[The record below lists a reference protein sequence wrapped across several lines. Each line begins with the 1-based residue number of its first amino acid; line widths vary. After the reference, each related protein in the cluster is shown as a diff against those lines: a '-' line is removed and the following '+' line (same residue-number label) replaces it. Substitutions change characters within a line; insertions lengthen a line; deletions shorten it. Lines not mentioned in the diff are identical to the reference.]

1 MSALQR
7 GDLVGVLD
15 GRNHEIGV
23 LLAIEG
29 KRCSVSL
36 GLQGR
41 LHKLP
46 MRQLCRIAQS
56 PLGSALADRVSAT
69 PWCISAASLSAA
81 RPPRRALGLAWVVL
95 AESGETIDLDGWFD
109 LLEPSLTPE
118 QRAAAWLW
126 LQSDQLLFCDRQ
138 GQISARACSEL
149 KQLRQQR
156 QRQRLTQQAQT
167 RWHQVLQQRQ
177 PVTLEQLDAA
187 SRQDLHRLIDWA
199 SGNTEQPLPEALQSA
214 LRQSQ
219 CRIEPAAIRHLLVAL
234 GHWDPHNLPA
244 LRNSSWAHG
253 FGAELEAEA
262 AALVASAEQERPGDA
277 QRRDL
282 TQIHCVT
289 IDDPD
294 TEDLDDALGLEITS
308 SGATRIWIHVADPGR
323 LIAHGSPLDLEARRR
338 ATSLYL
344 AEGILPMFPWE
355 LSRGPL
361 SLRAGRRCAA
371 WSIWVELADDGAVV
385 DAGVQRSWIKP
396 SYRLS
401 YSDADELIELVPPE
415 EAWLAQLDTVLK
427 QRRSWRV
434 SHGALLLDQPE
445 GRIRNRSGSPELE
458 ITEPTS
464 ARLLVA
470 EAMILAGAVVA
481 ALGSSAGLCL
491 PYRSQLPSA
500 FPSPAQLQLLK
511 AGPVRHAALK
521 SSLGRGITAASA
533 APHFSLG
540 LEAYVQ
546 ATSPIRRY
554 GDLLVQRQLALWQQ
568 QQPPLDQAV
577 LQPLLHELDEAQRQ
591 ANLISRDDQR
601 HWRQV
606 WFEAHSHG
614 QWQAEFLRW
623 LRESDQLG
631 LIWIENLAMELPA
644 RCPPRCEPGDD
655 LLVKVHR
662 VDPLQDCLQLRA
674 HR

>member
-1 MSALQR
+1 MTTLQR
-7 GDLVGVLD
+7 GDLVGVVD
-15 GRNHEIGV
+15 GHNHQIGV
-23 LLAIEG
+23 LLAIDG
-29 KRCSVSL
+29 KRCSVSV

-46 MRQLCRIAQS
+46 LRQLFCIAQA
-56 PLGSALADRVSAT
+56 PAGST
-69 PWCISAASLSAA
+69 PAERITVKPWSLTAASLSAA
-81 RPPRRALGLAWVVL
+81 KPARRALGLAWMVL
-95 AESGETIDLDGWFD
+95 AERGEPIDLDGWFA
-109 LLEPSLTPE
+109 LLDPALAAA

-126 LQSDQLLFCDRQ
+126 LQGDQLLFCEKQ
-138 GQISARACSEL
+138 GQISARTSRDL

-156 QRQRLTQQAQT
+156 QRQRLALQSQI
-167 RWHQVLQQRQ
+167 RWHQLLQQRQ
-177 PVTLEQLDAA
+177 PVSLEQLDAA
-187 SRQDLHRLIDWA
+187 HHQELQLLIAWA
-199 SGNTEQPLPEALQSA
+199 GGVTDQPLPDALQAA
-214 LRQSQ
+214 LRQCH
-219 CRIEPAAIRHLLVAL
+219 CRLESAEIRHLLVDL
-234 GHWDPHNLPA
+234 GQWDPHALPS
-244 LRNSSWAHG
+244 LRNSTWAHG
-253 FGAELEAEA
+253 FSAELEAEA
-262 AALVASAEQERPGDA
+262 AALVASAEQDRAGDA
-277 QRRDL
+277 QRSDL
-282 TQIHCVT
+282 SHLHCVT

-294 TEDLDDALGLEITS
+294 TEDLDDALGLEITAT
-308 SGATRIWIHVADPGR
+308 GAARIWIHVADPGR
-323 LIAHGSPLDLEARRR
+323 LIEHDSPLDLEARRR

-371 WSIWVELADDGAVV
+371 WSIWVELAGDGDIVAS
-385 DAGVQRSWIKP
+385 GVQRSWIRP

-401 YSDADELIELVPPE
+401 YSDADELIELAPSE
-415 EAWLAQLDTVLK
+415 EAWLAQLDQILQ

-458 ITEPTS
+458 ITEPTA

-481 ALGSSAGLCL
+481 ELGSSAGLCL

-500 FPSPAQLQLLK
+500 LPSPAQLQLLQ

-540 LEAYVQ
+540 LNAYVQ

-554 GDLLVQRQLALWQQ
+554 GDLLVQRQLALWQHQ
-568 QQPPLDQAV
+568 QAPMDQAL
-577 LQPLLHELDEAQRQ
+577 LQPLLHAVDEAQRQ
-591 ANLISRDDQR
+591 ANQISRDDQR

-631 LIWIENLAMELPA
+631 LIWIESFAMELPA
-644 RCPPRCEPGDD
+644 RCPAGCEPGDN